1 MRHARLFT
9 VLGLA
14 GALASAPSLAA
25 NCGAEPS
32 GFGSGAAFQSW
43 RSWCS
48 CMGGSPPSTFNEAQ
62 RVGCRGAGS
71 SSGGG
76 AGIGGDSVG
85 TIIGKAAGKLLTDA
99 LFGNPEEDA
108 QRAAAAARAAEVA
121 AREQR
126 ERDAAAAVRA
136 AALLTEMLDVEQTQ
150 TTAPGFAGNELGLM
164 LGDAPIPRATAS
176 GGDAI
181 MANRV
186 PHPPPRNPPRAVIK
200 APEAATPGQ
209 ALFDQLLQ
217 DPPAA
222 APAAQ
227 VVVAPAAVAP
237 PAAAIDSFTTGF
249 EHGSGCF
256 SQSAGATCS
265 AAALEQVDGCIASYR
280 AGFEAGERGKK
291 TEIGNAYRAG
301 QRDRAAG
308 ERNNGAAQ
316 PGATGTCRIE
326 WIDAYSAGYNGAP
339 PP

>member
-1 MRHARLFT
+1 MKTVHLLR

-14 GALASAPSLAA
+14 GALAAAPSLSA
-25 NCGAEPS
+25 NCGSEPS

-48 CMGGSPPSTFNEAQ
+48 CMGGSPPPTFNEAQ

-71 SSGGG
+71 SSGGS
-76 AGIGGDSVG
+76 GIGGDSVG

-99 LFGNPEEDA
+99 LFGDPEEGA
-108 QRAAAAARAAEVA
+108 RRAAAAARAAEIVA
-121 AREQR
+121 SEQR

-176 GGDAI
+176 GGEAI
-181 MANRV
+181 MANRA
-186 PHPPPRNPPRAVIK
+186 PRPPLRNPPRAVIK

-209 ALFDQLLQ
+209 ALVDQLLQ
-217 DPPAA
+217 DPPSAGA
-222 APAAQ
+222 AAQ
-227 VVVAPAAVAP
+227 VVAASATKT
-237 PAAAIDSFTTGF
+237 DSFSKGF
-249 EHGSGCF
+249 EHGSGCY
-256 SQSAGATCS
+256 SQNAGATCS
-265 AAALEQVDGCIASYR
+265 AAALEQFDGCVADYR
-280 AGFEAGERGKK
+280 AGFAAGEKGKK

-301 QRDRAAG
+301 ELARAAG
-308 ERNNGAAQ
+308 AANNGAAQ

-326 WIDAYSAGYNGAP
+326 WINAYSSGYSGAP